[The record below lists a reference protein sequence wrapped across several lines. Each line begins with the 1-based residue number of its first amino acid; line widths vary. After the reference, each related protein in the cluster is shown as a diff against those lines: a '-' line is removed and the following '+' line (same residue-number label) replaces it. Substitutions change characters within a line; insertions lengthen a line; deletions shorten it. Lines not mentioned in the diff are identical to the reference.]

1 MLFHAS
7 RVKEVER
14 VPFEWPEIRWYMVL
28 EAWKWSNRSAGLA
41 LKPADSFG
49 ELTMRHA
56 ISERN
61 AGWRRLAESQAADVL
76 QKPFHLASWRP
87 SPNWDVESQPGSRP
101 NRRTRPSPT
110 SEMVA
115 PVINDLGREILEAAR
130 SQLEWM
136 RCCFDSISHVIY
148 LVDQHGLLLDVI
160 GNDEKRIN
168 NFNLVAGSNW
178 TALIK
183 GIKGAGTT
191 LTRNQPVAVLGPE
204 RPVRSSEDF
213 SLFEAPLHATN
224 GLAIGAIGLLTH
236 VRDGT
241 PERLC
246 TVAYCA
252 QLIDQEFR
260 TRALEFSELD
270 SNASLVRDDWLEWL
284 PVSTIILDPEGRIVA
299 LNSLGEKLLGQPLS
313 RVVGRT
319 PWEVQPEFVGTIMEK
334 KIREVGIRGEPAE
347 FEFQFPSQP
356 YWQLVRIQPG
366 PRGLIMQS
374 REVTQ
379 ERQVFERLKASEE
392 GLRLFA
398 DLKTDFTLAI
408 RLGLNGDA
416 NLVAASTSF
425 FQILGL
431 TLEEVDS
438 RGWQSLVHEEDLPQ
452 LQRFMQ
458 ELREGRSA
466 EIELRMIS
474 AIGPT
479 ARWLRLVCRPVWDV
493 EKTRVVRVVG
503 AGQDVTSR
511 KSLELALKDAERQ
524 NIEFLATL
532 AHELRNPLAPIRNS
546 LHAIRAD
553 VSGSPIEP
561 VQEMMERQVER
572 LSWVVDSLIDASRL
586 SRGKLEIEKAEVD
599 FSSLIR
605 RAVEAA
611 RPRLEQGQHPLSLQ
625 LPSHPLRIFGDRFRL
640 EQVLDSLIDNAI
652 RYNKPG
658 GAIRIEVEQEG
669 EEARIKVSDEGIG
682 MSAELLPRIFDLFTQ
697 GKRVLIRSQGGLGVG
712 LTLVRRIVELHGG
725 TVRASSPGVGMGS
738 EFVFSLACLPEMN
751 DEPSEP
757 ITEPSHAADLAVV
770 PREQGRRAL
779 VVDDNVDSARSM
791 ASLLSRLWGYTVS
804 VAYDATSALA
814 LAGSFEPEMVLL
826 DIGLPDLNGY
836 ELARKLR
843 SLPKLQDAL
852 LVAMS
857 GWGRDEDVRKSYE
870 SGINHHL
877 VKPVTLEELEALL
890 DQRAP
895 GPAPD
900 VSTRSDNSLSA

>member
-1 MLFHAS
+1 
-7 RVKEVER
+7 
-14 VPFEWPEIRWYMVL
+14 
-28 EAWKWSNRSAGLA
+28 
-41 LKPADSFG
+41 
-49 ELTMRHA
+49 MRHA

-61 AGWRRLAESQAADVL
+61 AGWRRLAESQAVDAP
-76 QKPFHLASWRP
+76 QRPFHLASWRS
-87 SPNWDVESQPGSRP
+87 SPNWNLESQPG
-101 NRRTRPSPT
+101 NHLNWRTKPSST
-110 SEMVA
+110 SEDVA
-115 PVINDLGREILEAAR
+115 PVFDDLGREILEAAR
-130 SQLEWM
+130 PQLGWM
-136 RCCFDSISHVIY
+136 RCCFDSIPYVVCLI
-148 LVDQHGLLLDVI
+148 DQHGLLLVVS
-160 GNDEKRIN
+160 GNDEKRIDN
-168 NFNLVAGSNW
+168 LRLVAGSSW
-178 TALIK
+178 TELIK

-191 LTRNQPVAVLGPE
+191 LARNQPVAVLGPDS
-204 RPVRSSEDF
+204 PVRSSEDF
-213 SLFEAPLHATN
+213 SWLEAPLHAAN
-224 GLAIGAIGLLTH
+224 GLVIGAIGLLTH

-252 QLIDQEFR
+252 QLIDQKMR
-260 TRALEFSELD
+260 NRALESSETR
-270 SNASLVRDDWLEWL
+270 SKVSMARGDWLEWL
-284 PVSTIILDPEGRIVA
+284 PESTIILDPEGRIIA
-299 LNSLGEKLLGQPLS
+299 LNALGETLLGQPLDQ
-313 RVVGRT
+313 VVGRT
-319 PWEVQPEFVGTIMEK
+319 PWEVEPELAGTLIEQ

-347 FEFQFPSQP
+347 FELQFPSESC
-356 YWQLVRIQPG
+356 WQLVRIEPG
-366 PRGLIMQS
+366 PRGLILQS
-374 REVTQ
+374 RKMAQ
-379 ERQVFERLKASEE
+379 GRQVVERLKASEE

-398 DLKTDFTLAI
+398 DLKTDFTFAI

-431 TLEEVDS
+431 TLEEVDA
-438 RGWQSLVHEEDLPQ
+438 RGWQSLVPEEDRPQ

-474 AIGPT
+474 TIGPT
-479 ARWLRLVCRPVWDV
+479 ARWLRLVCRPVWNV
-493 EKTRVVRVVG
+493 ERTRVVRVVG

-511 KSLELALKDAERQ
+511 KNLELALKDAERQ

-572 LSWVVDSLIDASRL
+572 LAWVVDSLIDASRL

-599 FSSLIR
+599 FSNLIR
-605 RAVEAA
+605 RAIEAA

-658 GAIRIEVEQEG
+658 GAIRIEVEQER

-725 TVRASSPGVGMGS
+725 TVKASSPGIGLGS
-738 EFVFSLACLPEMN
+738 EFVFSLACLPGLN
-751 DEPSEP
+751 DAPDALTSEP
-757 ITEPSHAADLAVV
+757 LHAAELDVV
-770 PREQGRRAL
+770 PKAQGRRVL

-791 ASLLSRLWGYTVS
+791 ASLLSRLWGYSVS
-804 VAYDATSALA
+804 VAYDGTSALA

-857 GWGRDEDVRKSYE
+857 GWGRDEDIRKSYE
-870 SGINHHL
+870 AGINHHL
-877 VKPVTLEELEALL
+877 VKPVTLDELEALL

-895 GPAPD
+895 GPALD
-900 VSTRSDNSLSA
+900 VPTRSDNSLSA